1 MPIYVFK
8 CKDKECG
15 ITKEKMQKVDAPYP
29 QCEECGTDTE
39 KAIVASNFALKGEG
53 WYADGYQKRG
63 R

>member
-1 MPIYVFK
+1 
-8 CKDKECG
+8 
-15 ITKEKMQKVDAPYP
+15 MQKVNAPYP
-29 QCEECGTDTE
+29 QCEECGSDTE